1 MSHHPLTFRPT
12 IIGGASIENDYSVFR
27 GNALIGRIS
36 LNSASWDWVINPPS
50 DVKSYATGQEKS
62 LERAK
67 VAITHAWISYYKALL
82 SEPAKGFRQ

>member
-36 LNSASWDWVINPPS
+36 LNDVSWDWILNPPS
-50 DVKSYATGQEKS
+50 DIPSWATGREKS
-62 LERAK
+62 LDRAK
-67 VAITHAWISYYKALL
+67 VAITREWISYCNTLL
-82 SEPAKGFRQ
+82 SGPAKGFRQ